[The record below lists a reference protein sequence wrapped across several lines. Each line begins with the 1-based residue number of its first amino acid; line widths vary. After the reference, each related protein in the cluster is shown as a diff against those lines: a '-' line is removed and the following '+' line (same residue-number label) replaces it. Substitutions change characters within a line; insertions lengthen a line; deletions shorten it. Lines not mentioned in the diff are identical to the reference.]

1 MTAAAKPPAIVIGT
15 SIAGLAAALAL
26 GQRGFTITCIE
37 RDAAQMPRDHLD
49 AFAKWDRRGAAQ
61 TRHSHVLLAPLV
73 KLLKSH
79 ASEFYAEVLH
89 AGAEE
94 LGFAELAQATFGD
107 VALEPDD
114 VDICCLACRRVVFE
128 FLLRRYIAQPHGE
141 QPHGEQPH
149 GEQPHGE
156 QPHGVRIIDGATVTA
171 LQARPGDPPQIT
183 GIDLQYASGKNE
195 TLTADL
201 VIDASGRHGA
211 TEAWL
216 TAVGARTPLHESS
229 PCGIFY
235 TSRFYRLHDHAG
247 YPEMEGRK
255 SVSGG
260 VQVLDLGYL
269 KVGVFRADNRT
280 FSIALAADPEDKP
293 MRAVANQREFEIA
306 VSNIE
311 ATQSWV
317 DPATAAAISKVYLY
331 GNLSNVRRRFVL
343 DGKPVALGYFAI
355 GDAHVHTNP
364 ISGRGCA
371 LGWVTAFALAD
382 VLAAESDPTRRAL
395 AFEERID
402 TQIVPW
408 YRVQVRQDKQS
419 LDINKALQRGE
430 DPYGFIKPDGCIDEE
445 KQRLVIFRKGFGAAA
460 REHLDVL
467 RALFRQTNLLDL
479 PEALF
484 TRHDLLAKVLAC
496 YEKNKTEEL
505 QLRPRRDEMLALFAG
520 TP

>member
-1 MTAAAKPPAIVIGT
+1 MPATTKPHAIIIGT

-26 GQRGFTITCIE
+26 GQRGFTITGIE
-37 RDAAQMPRDHLD
+37 RDATPLPRDHLE
-49 AFAKWDRRGAAQ
+49 AFAMWDRRGAAQ

-73 KLLKSH
+73 KLLKVH
-79 ASEFYAEVLH
+79 APAFYKEVLR

-94 LGFAELAQATFGD
+94 LGFAELAEATFGD
-107 VALEPDD
+107 VTLEPGDE
-114 VDICCLACRRVVFE
+114 DICFLACRRVVFE
-128 FLLRRYIAQPHGE
+128 FLLRRYIAQRHD
-141 QPHGEQPH
+141 
-149 GEQPHGE
+149 
-156 QPHGVRIIDGATVTA
+156 VRIIDGATVTG
-171 LQARPGDPPQIT
+171 LQSTPGEPPRIT
-183 GIDLQYASGKNE
+183 GVVIQYASGNSE
-195 TLTADL
+195 TLTGDV

-216 TAVGARTPLHESS
+216 AAAGAKAPLHESS

-235 TSRFYRLHDHAG
+235 TSRFYRLRDDAD
-247 YPEMEGRK
+247 YPEMDGRK

-260 VQVLDLGYL
+260 VQGVDLGYL

-280 FSIALAADPEDKP
+280 FSITLAADPEDKP

-306 VSNIE
+306 VNNIE
-311 ATQSWV
+311 ATRSWV
-317 DPATAAAISKVYLY
+317 DPKTSEAISKVYLY
-331 GNLSNVRRRFVL
+331 GNLSNMHRRFVM
-343 DGKPVALGYFAI
+343 DGSPIAIGYFAI

-371 LGWVTAFALAD
+371 LGWVTAFALAE
-382 VLAAESDPTRRAL
+382 VLAGETDPVNRAL

-408 YRVQVRQDKQS
+408 YRAQVGQDKQS

-430 DPYGFIKPDGCIDEE
+430 DPYGFIKADGTIDEE
-445 KQRLVIFRKGFGAAA
+445 KQRMAIFRKGFGAAA
-460 REHLDVL
+460 REHIDVL

-484 TRHDLLAKVLAC
+484 TRHDLLAKVLAS
-496 YEKNKTEEL
+496 YEANKAEEL
-505 QLRPRRDEMLALFAG
+505 QLRPTRDEMQALFARAS
-520 TP
+520 